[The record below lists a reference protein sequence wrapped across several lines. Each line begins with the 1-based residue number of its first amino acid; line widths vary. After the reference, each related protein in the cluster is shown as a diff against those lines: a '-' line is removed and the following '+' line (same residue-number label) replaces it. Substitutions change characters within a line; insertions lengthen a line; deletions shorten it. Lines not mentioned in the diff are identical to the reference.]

1 MASHK
6 KRRNV
11 APPLV
16 VADTVSTTS
25 HATYD
30 QRRVRSR
37 TTMVGDAAPSSLTPG
52 TSFWSDDV
60 ATNTA
65 HESPSFSYD
74 LGDNSLDP
82 QPEERVEDGI
92 SVVVCGQRNTNS
104 DRPLQNWYPK
114 VDEYLEE
121 NLRREGRGASKT
133 YSRCAGSRECGS
145 EPEWRCVDQTCL
157 GEEMFCSSCIVATH
171 VRHPTHFLEKWTG
184 THFSRNRRWLQLL
197 GLRVQLGHP
206 PGVICPFRQA
216 AAHDFVLF
224 DITGIHELSVDFC
237 GCTMGLDHADPPVER
252 RIQLLRACW
261 WPATITAPNTCATF
275 GVLRLFQALNCL
287 GKLSAYDFLRG
298 LEISTNHD
306 GLDKPPDR
314 RRPFMHIMRQWRE
327 VKRHKRAKRGHS
339 EGGVR
344 ATAQGELALQCRA
357 CPQPGWNLPEGWE
370 KAEPFFKFLYVLFL
384 AQDRNFRLS
393 NRSVSSEAVDPI
405 LGDGWGYFCKRHGED
420 GYNAHVAKHAN
431 ETELSN
437 CAGFQAMSLANTKR
451 TKGLRTT
458 GVGGVT
464 CSRHNMWRA
473 NGIGDLQ
480 VGERQCN
487 MDFILLATLVAFQ
500 LLRLIVSYYIAC
512 QYMINFWK
520 RMAEMPE
527 HMQLKL
533 EAEDVW
539 WKVPNFHLP
548 PHKLKCHS
556 PYSFHWMPGAG
567 LTNRESIEQ
576 NWAFSNGAAASTKLM
591 GPGSRHA
598 TLEDIFGF
606 HNYERQLG
614 MHRILPKRLAVAI
627 REGTLH
633 AVHMDAFTKGLEEER
648 PEQVEEWR
656 AWVKRWE
663 SIQHTTPEN
672 SPFDLKEQVTTLR
685 DIQLQIA
692 TEEFVCAGD
701 GIEVEREHTP
711 GTFITLGLQIE
722 EIQRKLAVDVRALK
736 DPSVNQKLE
745 FTKRRRVLLRHIHKF
760 RELQRVYM
768 PSVRGVLSGEQRDMF
783 DGHGEQV
790 PEATRLFMPSELGD
804 GAVRERPCAL
814 GLPEIEARMR
824 EGEATEA
831 LEAVRAGLR
840 TRTMTNRYK
849 IKHYTGQGMM
859 TRGQG
864 ILRQIN
870 VRIHTAKIRYRYARA
885 ALLTLRGHGVWEQRL
900 RILAEDDVRALN
912 ERALTSEEKAEK
924 ERLGEIGE
932 AIVEGGV
939 ARAAGVAAGETN
951 HMLSWIW
958 YAAGVAE
965 GTGGEQLE
973 DALRVEWCKGFAR
986 SSRYT
991 EEVLLVREEMRRT
1004 IAYGE
1009 RAAREWD
1016 RLAAVELPGT
1026 SAELREGRQ
1035 AYAAEQAAREREW
1048 CARLEKQWRG
1058 ILEKMDAFLTGGA
1071 AGVAAA
1077 ALTGSVTVEVD
1088 LEDELDPEE
1097 EEARLEGEQE

>member
-1 MASHK
+1 MASQKQQHK
-6 KRRNV
+6 KRKV
-11 APPLV
+11 VPQLV
-16 VADTVSTTS
+16 VAGTVATVSHT
-25 HATYD
+25 TYD
-30 QRRVRSR
+30 QRRVRAR
-37 TTMVGDAAPSSLTPG
+37 TTMVGGAAPSFSTPR
-52 TSFWSDDV
+52 TSFWADDL
-60 ATNTA
+60 ATNA
-65 HESPSFSYD
+65 ARESPAFSYD
-74 LGDNSLDP
+74 LGDDSLDP

-92 SVVVCGQRNTNS
+92 SVVVRIRNTNS
-104 DRPLQNWYPK
+104 DRPLQNWYPR
-114 VDEYLEE
+114 VDEYLDE
-121 NLRREGRGASKT
+121 NLRREGRGCSKT
-133 YSRCAGSRECGS
+133 YSACAGSVECDG

-157 GEEMFCSSCIVATH
+157 GEEMFCSRCIVAAH

-184 THFSRNRRWLQLL
+184 TYFSRNRRWLQLL

-206 PGVICPFRQA
+206 PGIICPYRQA
-216 AAHDFVLF
+216 AVHDFVLF
-224 DITGIHELSVDFC
+224 DFTGIHELSVDFC
-237 GCTMGLDHADPPVER
+237 RCGTGPYHADPPVEH

-261 WPATITAPNTCATF
+261 WPVTITAPNTCATF
-275 GVLRLFQALNCL
+275 GVLRLFQTLNCL

-314 RRPFMHIMRQWRE
+314 RRPFMHIIRQWRE

-370 KAEPFFKFLYVLFL
+370 KAEPIQQFLYVLFL
-384 AQDRNFRLS
+384 AQDANFRLS

-420 GYNAHVAKHAN
+420 GYNAHVTKHAN

-437 CAGFQAMSLANTKR
+437 CSGFQAMSLANTKR
-451 TKGLRTT
+451 TKGLRST
-458 GVGGVT
+458 GVCGVT

-487 MDFILLATLVAFQ
+487 MDFVLLATLIAFQ
-500 LLRLIVSYYIAC
+500 LLRLVVSYDIAC

-520 RMAEMPE
+520 RMAEMPD

-533 EAEDVW
+533 APENVW

-567 LTNRESIEQ
+567 LSNGESIEQ

-591 GPGSRHA
+591 GPGSRQA

-633 AVHMDAFTKGLEEER
+633 AVHMDAFTKGLEDER
-648 PEQVEEWR
+648 PDQVEDWR

-663 SIQHTTPEN
+663 AVQHTTPKD

-701 GIEVEREHTP
+701 GVEVEREHTP

-722 EIQRKLAVDVRALK
+722 QIQRKLAVDVRALK

-745 FTKRRRVLLRHIHKF
+745 FTKRRRVLLRHINKF
-760 RELQRVYM
+760 RKLQRVYM
-768 PSVRGVLSGEQRDMF
+768 PSVRGVLSADQREMF
-783 DGHGEQV
+783 DGQGEEV

-804 GAVRERPCAL
+804 RAVRERACAL

-831 LEAVRAGLR
+831 LESVRAGLR

-870 VRIHTAKIRYRYARA
+870 VRIHMAKIRYRYSRP
-885 ALLTLRGHGVWEQRL
+885 ALLTLRGHGAWEQQL
-900 RILAEDDVRALN
+900 HILAEDDVRALN
-912 ERALTSEEKAEK
+912 ERALTAEEKAEK
-924 ERLGEIGE
+924 EQLNEIGK
-932 AIVEGGV
+932 AMIEGGV

-951 HMLSWIW
+951 HTLSWIW
-958 YAAGVAE
+958 YTAGVAE
-965 GTGGEQLE
+965 GTDGRRLE

-1009 RAAREWD
+1009 RAATEWD
-1016 RLAAVELPGT
+1016 SLAAEEWAGAT
-1026 SAELREGRQ
+1026 AELVEGRQ
-1035 AYAAEQAAREREW
+1035 AYAAEQAARERAW
-1048 CARLEKQWRG
+1048 CTQLEKQWRG
-1058 ILEKMDAFLTGGA
+1058 ILDKADAYLTSV

-1077 ALTGSVTVEVD
+1077 ATASVTVEVD
-1088 LEDELDPEE
+1088 LEDELEPEE
-1097 EEARLEGEQE
+1097 EEARLEGEEE